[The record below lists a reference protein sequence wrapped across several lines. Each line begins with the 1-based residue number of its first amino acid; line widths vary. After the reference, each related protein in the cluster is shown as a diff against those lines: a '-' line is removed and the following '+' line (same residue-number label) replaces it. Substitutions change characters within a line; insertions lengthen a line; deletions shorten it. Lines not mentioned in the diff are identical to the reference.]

1 MVSESETEEE
11 ILFDT
16 RSKKKTKNNNLT
28 KYGPNAQLINPA
40 KLQWIVPFL
49 AQLNCYHLQRYIL
62 Y

>member
-1 MVSESETEEE
+1 MICCNFFVDYNMNSIMVSESETEEE

-40 KLQWIVPFL
+40 KLQ
-49 AQLNCYHLQRYIL
+49 
-62 Y
+62 